1 MHFCFIFC
9 LVVLFYIHTPTRHTR
24 EGRYAAGAAGTPG
37 EPPANLF
44 GKTVFV
50 EDAAA
55 GVKTEAADAEDAHMA
70 RQSAMLVGSAD
81 AKLCELVDKYK
92 GVRIA
97 DGKGRHREEY
107 VVVDVKVSPAP
118 DATGMIFTTPTAAG
132 SAKVATCWTAR
143 WGLCP
148 AKSCQVCGRPSTCTT
163 RTRASSTSRSTS
175 WSQLTVVT
183 HSDSIGSSYGLPR
196 KILDNH
202 RYHRLPLVNTN

>member
-1 MHFCFIFC
+1 MRLQPAPGLTKGTGSAHRKMVWARELLLKMVAHDI
-9 LVVLFYIHTPTRHTR
+9 R

-37 EPPANLF
+37 GELGNLF

-81 AKLCELVDKYK
+81 TKLAELLGKYK

-118 DATGMIFTTPTAAG
+118 DATGHDYYYADCCRLDKDGNVPSGAVGPVSLEILPSSRETFYIYHEDESFKHVPFG
-132 SAKVATCWTAR
+132 ELVSAY
-143 WGLCP
+143 
-148 AKSCQVCGRPSTCTT
+148 
-163 RTRASSTSRSTS
+163 SS
-175 WSQLTVVT
+175 
-183 HSDSIGSSYGLPR
+183 DP
-196 KILDNH
+196 
-202 RYHRLPLVNTN
+202 